1 MEYRVKNLD
10 GTSKVYQSLQDVID
24 ENPWAEQVNE
34 DYKLYFLVIKEYPIL
49 KDVLENLD
57 ILKQACDK
65 FPQLRDKLKNLWSK

>member
-65 FPQLRDKLKNLWSK
+65 FPQLRDKLKNL